1 MVRVGPFDV
10 SILAADSM
18 GVRSLATV
26 VNACGVRLGLDLGA
40 SLAPRRYGLPP
51 HELELKALERAL
63 ERAAEEVQAS
73 DAIVIT
79 HYHYDHYMRDRPELY
94 SGKRLLRQGPG
105 AQHKLEPEGEG
116 QEVPRRKRGRQVCL
130 SLIR

>member
-1 MVRVGPFDV
+1 LVRLGPFDV

-63 ERAAEEVQAS
+63 KRAAEEVQAS
-73 DAIVIT
+73 DAT
-79 HYHYDHYMRDRPELY
+79 RYNSLP
-94 SGKRLLRQGPG
+94 LRPG

-116 QEVPRRKRGRQVCL
+116 KEVPRRRRGRQVCL
-130 SLIR
+130 GLIR